1 MNGLLHVSS
10 SPHARSKVTT
20 DKIMFAVLLALAPA
34 ACVGVWNFGLRAL
47 LLIVI
52 SMAVCPLTEYLYEK
66 GMKKPVTIADGS
78 ALVTGL
84 LLAMNMP
91 VQAPLWM
98 PVIGGVFAI
107 LVVKQLFGGLGQNF
121 MNPALGARCFL
132 LISFA
137 GKMTTFTYDGVTT
150 ATPLAILK
158 SGGTVDVLDMFIG
171 RIAGTIGETSAICLL
186 IGGLYLIIRK
196 VISPIIPLVY
206 IGTFSVFIFLY
217 SLASGMGFEP
227 LYLAAHLCG
236 GGLMLGAFFMATDY
250 VTSPITKKGKVVFG
264 IILGLLTFLFRIYG
278 GSAEGVSY
286 AIIISNLLVPLIE
299 RFTQPKS
306 FGKGAELQKEEGGS
320 AADSK
325 KMDKKSIVIATVA
338 ILVITLV
345 AGGVLAYVQQIT
357 KKPIEQAEQQAKE
370 DAYREVFT
378 DADAFRTVD
387 GFDSET
393 ASTWLSDKGYK
404 ADIDD
409 AVTACDKDGNALGYV
424 FVITSH
430 EAYGGDLQLA
440 LGVAEDGTTNGISFL
455 SLSETAGLGMQADTD
470 EFKSQFAGKNVAQ
483 FKYTKSGAASDE
495 EIDALSG
502 ATITT
507 NAVTNAVNAGLS
519 YADYLKG
526 GAN

>member
-1 MNGLLHVSS
+1 M
-10 SPHARSKVTT
+10 
-20 DKIMFAVLLALAPA
+20 
-34 ACVGVWNFGLRAL
+34 
-47 LLIVI
+47 
-52 SMAVCPLTEYLYEK
+52 
-66 GMKKPVTIADGS
+66 
-78 ALVTGL
+78 
-84 LLAMNMP
+84 
-91 VQAPLWM
+91 
-98 PVIGGVFAI
+98 
-107 LVVKQLFGGLGQNF
+107 
-121 MNPALGARCFL
+121 
-132 LISFA
+132 
-137 GKMTTFTYDGVTT
+137 
-150 ATPLAILK
+150 
-158 SGGTVDVLDMFIG
+158 
-171 RIAGTIGETSAICLL
+171 
-186 IGGLYLIIRK
+186 
-196 VISPIIPLVY
+196 
-206 IGTFSVFIFLY
+206 
-217 SLASGMGFEP
+217 
-227 LYLAAHLCG
+227 
-236 GGLMLGAFFMATDY
+236 
-250 VTSPITKKGKVVFG
+250 
-264 IILGLLTFLFRIYG
+264 
-278 GSAEGVSY
+278 
-286 AIIISNLLVPLIE
+286 IE

-306 FGKGAELQKEEGGS
+306 FGIGSDLQNEEGGS

-325 KMDKKSIVIATVA
+325 KMDKNSIVIATVA

-378 DADAFRTVD
+378 DADAFRTVA

-430 EAYGGDLQLA
+430 EAYGGGLQLA

-519 YADYLKG
+519 YADYLIG